1 MSEEEALSNLTFK
14 SMERDLDLDVREEDI
29 VFINARVLGLSPRKR
44 ALLERLL
51 TSRKS
56 EFPVKAG
63 GRDRRLVA
71 YVVFRQGDSP
81 TRSDLRHF
89 LRERLP
95 EYMVPGAIMVLEEMP
110 LTANGKIDRKRLPGM
125 TSPLY
130 YKDAGGEPELPSGGA
145 LTPVEEIVVG
155 IFEDVLKLNRVAT
168 ADNFF
173 EIGGHSLLA
182 TQVVSRVRNAFG
194 VEIEMRSIFEGP
206 TARDLAQRI
215 EEAMKARAMTEAPQ
229 PVGTTRGGRLPLP
242 LAQQHLLVTERLEPG
257 RSMFSVSGAAGPE
270 ERLNLEALESRIQA
284 KLCESL
290 RALCKREGAT
300 LFMTL
305 LAAFKTLLYRYTS
318 ESDIVVG
325 TIMANGEQA
334 EIEHPGRSFAN
345 LLPVRTDLGGNPRF
359 THLLKR
365 VKDAAFGVYLRRETP
380 LETLTED
387 LRLERESGQKPQFNV
402 AFGMRNATE
411 KDENLKKLEI
421 GLPIE
426 PRELA
431 GVDLMLWLTRDVET
445 TDARWIYR
453 ADLFNEEL
461 IKRMHSHFE
470 TILSGVISRPD
481 ALLDELE
488 MLSEAER
495 AQETIDRAVREEY
508 NYSRFKNVKPKSVT
522 RPRD

>member
-14 SMERDLDLDVREEDI
+14 SMEQDLDLDVREEDI
-29 VFINARVLGLSPRKR
+29 ALIKARVLGLSPKKR

-63 GRDRRLVA
+63 SRDQRLVA
-71 YVVFRQGDSP
+71 YVVFRQGDSLP
-81 TRSDLRHF
+81 WSDLRHF

-95 EYMVPGAIMVLEEMP
+95 EYMVPGAMLVLEEMP
-110 LTANGKIDRKRLPGM
+110 LTANGKIDRKRLPAM
-125 TSPLY
+125 TSPSH
-130 YKDAGGEPELPSGGA
+130 YKGAGGEPERPSGGA
-145 LTPVEEIVVG
+145 LTPVEEITVG

-194 VEIEMRSIFEGP
+194 VEIEMRSIFEGA
-206 TARDLAQRI
+206 TAGDLAHRI
-215 EEAMKARAMTEAPQ
+215 EEAMKARAMAEGPRPA
-229 PVGTTRGGRLPLP
+229 GTTRDGRLSLP
-242 LAQQHLLVTERLEPG
+242 FARRRLQVTERLEPD
-257 RSMFSVSGAAGPE
+257 RSMLSVPGGPE

-305 LAAFKTLLYRYTS
+305 LAAFKALLYKYTS

-325 TIMANGEQA
+325 TSMANGEQA
-334 EIEHPGRSFAN
+334 EIEHPSRSFAN
-345 LLPVRTDLGGNPRF
+345 LLPVRTDLGANPRF
-359 THLLKR
+359 TQLLKR
-365 VKDAAFGVYLRRETP
+365 VKDAAFGVYLHRKAL

-387 LRLERESGQKPQFNV
+387 VRLERESGQRPQFNI
-402 AFGMRNATE
+402 AFGMRNANG
-411 KDENLKKLEI
+411 KDENLNRLEI
-421 GLPIE
+421 GLPLAS
-426 PRELA
+426 RELP
-431 GVDLMLWLTRDVET
+431 GVDLMLWLTRDAET
-445 TDARWIYR
+445 TEARWIYR

-470 TILSGVISRPD
+470 TILSGIISRPD

-488 MLSEAER
+488 MLSDDER
-495 AQETIDRAVREEY
+495 AQETVNRAVREEF
-508 NYSRFKNVKPKSVT
+508 NYSRFKNVKPKAVT